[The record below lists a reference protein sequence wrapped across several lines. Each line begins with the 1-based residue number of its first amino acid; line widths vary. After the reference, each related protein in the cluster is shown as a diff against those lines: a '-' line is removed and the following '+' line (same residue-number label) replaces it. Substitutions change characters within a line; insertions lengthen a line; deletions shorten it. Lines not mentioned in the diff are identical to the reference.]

1 MFFLLIFLQDRLMIL
16 FQWNLQLLCFCQSP
30 RLFQLPCL
38 LPLEIFCQP
47 PHLLHLPRLLFWPES
62 ASLLLYSALPFY
74 LKLKS
79 TWILTALLFILKL
92 KIFIKTLL
100 MTLKW
105 FDTSNYI
112 KDDNRPLPIGWKIMK
127 EFVGLRAKTWAYL
140 LDDDSEHKEKRK
152 KQKYA

>member
-1 MFFLLIFLQDRLMIL
+1 MSILVISKTLMYEFGMITL
-16 FQWNLQLLCFCQSP
+16 NQNIKTEQNCVT
-30 RLFQLPCL
+30 R
-38 LPLEIFCQP
+38 
-47 PHLLHLPRLLFWPES
+47 
-62 ASLLLYSALPFY
+62 
-74 LKLKS
+74 
-79 TWILTALLFILKL
+79 ILTALLFILKL

-105 FDTSNYI
+105 FDTSNYS

-152 KQKYA
+152 EQKYA